1 MKTCFHRFYSFYLQG
16 KCKSPG
22 GSFGSTEDSEISI
35 HRAIFSLFCGERRIG
50 LEKRVVSVFEGILL
64 ALCLCEMNLYSAV
77 SGEELRQAAQAQS
90 QWTLDIAQ
98 TRGTIYDC
106 RLHPLTGGKSKYV
119 AAVAPGMESLSA
131 LNRMFTASE
140 MKDIRELFDAGRPFL
155 LEVPQKIEAEGM
167 DVFQISGRYQE
178 NPLAVH
184 VLGYVNSEGDGMAGA
199 ELAYDQYL
207 KANQGEISVTYQVD
221 ALQRQLEGEDRTVT
235 NTAYKGT
242 AGVVLTL
249 DEKIQEIAEAAA
261 SKYLDKGAVVIGEI
275 PSCSLRAVVSVP
287 GFSQENPSAS
297 MEDPDSPFLNRAF
310 NAYSVG
316 SVFKLVSA
324 TAALEYGISPDTQY
338 ACMGAIP
345 VSSSYFHCFNGQ
357 SHGTETMKEA
367 IANSCNTY
375 FVNLMQGVPQS
386 RFLETARS
394 LGFGE
399 ELELM
404 PGCISAAGVLPSM
417 KTLQYPKGLANASF
431 GQGELTATPVQIT
444 AMVNA
449 IASGG
454 IYAEPRLYEGIVDD
468 TQEFLERAALTEKRR
483 VMSEE
488 TASFLQSCMI
498 ASAEDGTSS
507 RGNPEEAG
515 GAGAKTATAQTGR
528 YGEDGEEIVQ
538 CWYVGFWPKENP
550 HYVITVFEEDG
561 EGGGATCGPVFQEI
575 AEELYALSGVE

>member
-1 MKTCFHRFYSFYLQG
+1 M
-16 KCKSPG
+16 
-22 GSFGSTEDSEISI
+22 
-35 HRAIFSLFCGERRIG
+35 
-50 LEKRVVSVFEGILL
+50 EKRVVSVFAGILL
-64 ALCLCEMNLYSAV
+64 ALFLCELNLYATV
-77 SGEELRQAAQAQS
+77 SGEELRTAAQAQS
-90 QWTLDIAQ
+90 QWTLDIAE

-119 AAVAPGMESLSA
+119 AAVCPGMEALTA
-131 LNRMFTASE
+131 LNRVFDPSAMG
-140 MKDIRELFDAGRPFL
+140 DIRELFDTGRPFL
-155 LEVPQKIEAEGM
+155 LEVPQKLEAEGI
-167 DVFQISGRYQE
+167 DVFQLSDRYRE

-184 VLGYVNSEGDGMAGA
+184 VLGYVDSEGNGMSGA
-199 ELAYDQYL
+199 ELAYDEYL
-207 KANQGEISVTYQVD
+207 KTNQGEISVTYQVD

-249 DEKIQEIAEAAA
+249 DEKIQQIAETAA
-261 SKYLDKGAVVIGEI
+261 SKYLKKGAVVIGEV

-287 GFSQENPSAS
+287 GFSQEDPSAS

-310 NAYSVG
+310 SAYSVG

-338 ACMGAIP
+338 TCTGAIP

-375 FVNLMQGVPQS
+375 FVNLMQGVPQR

-394 LGFGE
+394 LGFGK

-417 KTLQYPKGLANASF
+417 ETLQYPKGLANASF

-449 IASGG
+449 VASGG
-454 IYAEPRLYEGIVDD
+454 VYAEPRLYEGLVNDS
-468 TQEFLERAALTEKRR
+468 QEFLERAGVSEKSR

-488 TASFLQSCMI
+488 TASFLQNCMI
-498 ASAEDGTSS
+498 ASAEEGTGR

-515 GAGAKTATAQTGR
+515 GAGVKTATAQTGR
-528 YGEDGEEIVQ
+528 YKDDGEEIVQ

-561 EGGGATCGPVFQEI
+561 EGGGATCGPVFKEI
-575 AEELYALSGVE
+575 AEELYALSHGA